1 MRLKDKVIIVTGST
15 TGIGKA
21 IAKRCVAEGGKVVLH
36 GLEQNLGEEVL
47 VEIGTE
53 HAVFH
58 CEDITT
64 ETCPDNLVRL
74 AVKTFG
80 KLDAIVNNAA
90 LVIASDIH
98 NTDRAFFQKVLDINT
113 VAPFLLIQKALPEL
127 IKTKG
132 CVLNIGSINAWSG
145 EPNLLAY
152 SVSKGAIMT
161 LTGNLGDS
169 LMREYGVRV
178 NQINPGWV
186 LTERETERKKLHGLS
201 ENWYEELP
209 SIIAPSGRI
218 LWPEE
223 IAAACIFWLSDES
236 GPVSGQILT
245 LEQHPMTGRN
255 LPKDNKTFK

>member
-21 IAKRCVAEGGKVVLH
+21 IAKRCVAEGAKVVIH
-36 GLEQNLGEEVL
+36 GLEQDLGEEVL
-47 VEIGTE
+47 AEIGTE

-58 CEDITT
+58 QEDITS
-64 ETCPDNLVRL
+64 ETCPYNLVNL

-80 KLDAIVNNAA
+80 KIDAVVNNAA

-113 VAPFLLIQKALPEL
+113 IAPFLLIQKALPEL
-127 IKTKG
+127 IKSKG

-186 LTERETERKKLHGLS
+186 LTERESERKKLHGLS
-201 ENWYEELP
+201 DTWYEELP

-218 LWPEE
+218 LRPEE
-223 IAAACIFWLSDES
+223 IAAACIFWRSDES
-236 GPVSGQILT
+236 GPVSGQVLT
-245 LEQHPMTGRN
+245 LEQHPMIGRN
-255 LPKDNKTFK
+255 LPKDNKTFQ

>member
-21 IAKRCVAEGGKVVLH
+21 IAKRCVAEGAKVVLH

-47 VEIGTE
+47 TEIGTE

-152 SVSKGAIMT
+152 SVSKGAILT
-161 LTGNLGDS
+161 FTGNLGDS

>member
-1 MRLKDKVIIVTGST
+1 
-15 TGIGKA
+15 
-21 IAKRCVAEGGKVVLH
+21 
-36 GLEQNLGEEVL
+36 
-47 VEIGTE
+47 
-53 HAVFH
+53 
-58 CEDITT
+58 
-64 ETCPDNLVRL
+64 
-74 AVKTFG
+74 
-80 KLDAIVNNAA
+80 
-90 LVIASDIH
+90 
-98 NTDRAFFQKVLDINT
+98 
-113 VAPFLLIQKALPEL
+113 
-127 IKTKG
+127 
-132 CVLNIGSINAWSG
+132 
-145 EPNLLAY
+145 
-152 SVSKGAIMT
+152 
-161 LTGNLGDS
+161 
-169 LMREYGVRV
+169 MREYGVRV